1 MKNIALIGP
10 RGVGKSKI
18 SRKLSKL
25 TGKPVISTDMIAV
38 YLTGG
43 VSIPD
48 FVKSHSGNWKPF
60 RDLEFQILKQVSASQ
75 NLILD
80 CGGGILFDQDES
92 GKEIVSERKTNILKE
107 SAFVISLSRKSEYLV
122 EKIQNDPTRP
132 PLSSVLSYKTI
143 LESRLPQYRAHS
155 DIQIALDDRNT
166 EEVCEEILRR
176 SGWV

>member
-1 MKNIALIGP
+1 
-10 RGVGKSKI
+10 
-18 SRKLSKL
+18 
-25 TGKPVISTDMIAV
+25 MIAV

-60 RDLEFQILKQVSASQ
+60 RDLEFEILKQISSSK

-80 CGGGILFDQDES
+80 CGGGILFDQDDS
-92 GKEIVSERKTNILKE
+92 GKEIVSDRKVKILKDT
-107 SAFVISLSRKSEYLV
+107 ATIISLSRKSEYLV

-132 PLSSVLSYKTI
+132 PLSAVLSYKTI

-155 DIQIALDDRNT
+155 DFQIALDDRSV

-176 SGWV
+176 SGWA